1 MLRRLVILCLTLLF
15 CLSAPLVAQKICKK
29 GKPCGNTCI
38 AMDKQCHVGSPSAPA
53 PTTAPA
59 PVPLTSTGEADA
71 SAPWVASPQGHTY
84 YKNVSSCKGGQQL
97 KSKIYF
103 KDEKSA
109 EAAGYA
115 RSSQK
120 TC

>member
-1 MLRRLVILCLTLLF
+1 MIRKLTLLL
-15 CLSAPLVAQKICKK
+15 LSLLVCATTPLVAQKNCKK

-38 AMDKQCHVGSPSAPA
+38 ARDKVCHKDTPGSPA
-53 PTTAPA
+53 PTNAPP
-59 PVPLTSTGEADA
+59 PVPLSTGAEA

-84 YKNVSSCKGGQQL
+84 YKNTSSCRGGQQL

-103 KDEKSA
+103 RDEKAA
-109 EAAGYA
+109 EAAGYT
-115 RSSQK
+115 RSKQS